1 MGNIEVRNPLFSK
14 KHKRSEARLLIIDDN
29 QIRFNQICNQL
40 KENDFN
46 VVATLL
52 DDVKSFEKQLNLKW
66 DVVIFGRA
74 YDLKVDQAI
83 ALIRSS
89 AQPDLP
95 LLLLNPDDYDYEQ
108 YTSYIHKGLYDVLNI
123 DHPER
128 FYYGVIRT
136 LAFSRLQQH
145 QESLIEELE
154 TAQTQAQSL
163 VEDSNKALA
172 IIQEGI
178 HIQANPEYLE
188 LFGFKSEDEIIGLP
202 LLDLLQPKNVAELKT
217 RIKKATQ
224 GQFEVGAFN
233 LESLNSSIS
242 NKKPLNVEFLK
253 ASEEDAIQITIDV
266 ETTSSP
272 KNTAEATPQKAHVFQ
287 QINRTLQKQPA
298 AANALVSFSLAS
310 CSEQIFQLDWF
321 TSKAYFQ
328 NIRNF
333 LKEQTQVPLFK
344 IDSLVH
350 IGLFQADSQA
360 ILDSKLSALSSLTK
374 PQLIEANG
382 ASYPLNLRMG
392 FSLLENNIK
401 DEQAFDNYIAQ
412 AFTTKLPIPCEQST
426 VDFSLDTNF
435 VSNSEINTDKVES
448 PAITIH
454 PTLSV
459 TQPSEPTFIT
469 PQLDST
475 LGRLSDS
482 LNKGEIHLKYQQLY
496 DKEDVSLYSYEVTSS
511 FIDGTTWKNCNDIL
525 ELSEDPELSIK
536 LDRWIL
542 VEACKQLHNFI
553 TQYPN
558 AKLIIN
564 LNKHILL
571 QDKAFPEFVAKLIT
585 IIGSTVEHPIILQF
599 AEEDVHQHI
608 DEVKKK
614 FAQLR
619 AHGAQIAIRNF
630 GRSMYSETL
639 LKQLDVESLSLHPD
653 LTHMLADEASTQ
665 ELNEKL
671 LAFQEIRPSQ
681 MLLRD
686 LNDMNSFAN
695 AWNIEARFIQG
706 DYFQKKLDQL
716 IDVQDS

>member
-40 KENDFN
+40 KENNFN

-89 AQPDLP
+89 SQPDLP
-95 LLLLNPDDYDYEQ
+95 LLLLNPDDYEYEQ

-136 LAFSRLQQH
+136 LAFSRLQQQ
-145 QESLIEELE
+145 QENLMEELE

-172 IIQEGI
+172 IVQEGI
-178 HIQANPEYLE
+178 HVQANPEYLE

-224 GQFEVGAFN
+224 GHLEGGAFS
-233 LESLNSSIS
+233 LESLNSNIA
-242 NKKPLNVEFLK
+242 NKNPLNVEFLK
-253 ASEEDAIQITIDV
+253 ATEDDAIQITIDV
-266 ETTSSP
+266 ETASSQTSSTE
-272 KNTAEATPQKAHVFQ
+272 TAAQKAHIFQ

-310 CSEQIFQLDWF
+310 CSEQIFQLDWP

-350 IGLFQADSQA
+350 VGLFQADSQA
-360 ILDSKLSALSSLTK
+360 VLDSKLSALSSLTK

-382 ASYPLNLRMG
+382 VTYPLNLRMG
-392 FSLLENNIK
+392 FCLLENNIK

-412 AFTTKLPIPCEQST
+412 AFSTKLPIPCEQSP
-426 VDFSLDTNF
+426 VDFSLDTDF
-435 VSNSEINTDKVES
+435 VPSIEIPTSKVES
-448 PAITIH
+448 PAVAIH
-454 PTLSV
+454 PTPV
-459 TQPSEPTFIT
+459 ATQPSEPVFIA

-475 LGRLSDS
+475 LGRLTEC
-482 LNKGEIHLKYQQLY
+482 LNKGEIRLKYQQLY
-496 DKEDVSLYSYEVTSS
+496 DKEDISLYTYEVTSS
-511 FIDGTTWKNCNDIL
+511 FIDGTTWKNCNDIF

-553 TQYPN
+553 TQYPS

-585 IIGSTVEHPIILQF
+585 IIGSTVEHPLILQF
-599 AEEDVHQHI
+599 AEEDIHQHI

-614 FAQLR
+614 YAQLR
-619 AHGAQIAIRNF
+619 SHGAQIAIRNF

-639 LKQLDVESLSLHPD
+639 LKQLDVECLSLHPE
-653 LTHMLADEASTQ
+653 LTHMLADEATTQ
-665 ELNEKL
+665 EFNEKL

-681 MLLRD
+681 MLLRE
-686 LNDMNSFAN
+686 LNDMNLFAN
-695 AWNIEARFIQG
+695 AWNVEARFIQG

-716 IDVQDS
+716 MDVQDS